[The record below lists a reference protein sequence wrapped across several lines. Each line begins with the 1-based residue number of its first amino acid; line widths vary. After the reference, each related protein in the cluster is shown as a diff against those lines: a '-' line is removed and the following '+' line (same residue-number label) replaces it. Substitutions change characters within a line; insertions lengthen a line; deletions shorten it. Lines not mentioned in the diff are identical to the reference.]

1 MARVSVLL
9 PYIPA
14 VFVVLVAS
22 LYIWSQRR
30 DFKST
35 IAAYSRLLDKR
46 DKEYEALSDRW
57 YARQN
62 LPPNQVNLKDEYNEH
77 REEAKQARVE
87 RKNGGP
93 INAVGP
99 VDSVVLQME
108 LDERKA
114 RGSSPRA

>member
-1 MARVSVLL
+1 MLRVSVLL

-14 VFVVLVAS
+14 VFVTIVAT
-22 LYIWSQRR
+22 LYILSQRR

-35 IAAYSRLLDKR
+35 VAAYNRLLERR
-46 DKEYEALSDRW
+46 DNEYVALLDRW

-62 LPPNQVNLKDEYNEH
+62 LPPNQVSLKDEYKEH
-77 REEAKQARVE
+77 KEKAEQARVE

-93 INAVGP
+93 VNAVGP

-114 RGSSPRA
+114 RAGNPRA

>member
-1 MARVSVLL
+1 MLRVSVLL

-35 IAAYSRLLDKR
+35 VDAYSRLLERR
-46 DKEYEALSDRW
+46 DHEYVTLLDRW

-62 LPPNQVNLKDEYNEH
+62 LPPTKVELKDEYNEH

-93 INAVGP
+93 VNAVGP

-108 LDERKA
+108 MDERRA
-114 RGSSPRA
+114 RAGSPRA